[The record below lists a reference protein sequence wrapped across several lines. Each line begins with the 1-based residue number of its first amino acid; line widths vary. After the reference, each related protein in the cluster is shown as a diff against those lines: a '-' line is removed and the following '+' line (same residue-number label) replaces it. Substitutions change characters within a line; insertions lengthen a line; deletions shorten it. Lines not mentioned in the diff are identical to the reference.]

1 MNEEKTSIEFS
12 NSYQKDNGS
21 KSMVYST
28 STVQTTKKKIGIGS
42 LVALTFYSVSGGPFG
57 IEDIV
62 KAGGPLYAL
71 LGFSLM
77 LIWSLPEALITAE
90 LSTALPE
97 SSGSVAWV
105 EVAFGSFWAFQKGYL
120 SWLSGVAD
128 NALYPILFLDC
139 ILQLF
144 SKCHNEED
152 SYLSSSTCYEIQEL
166 TDEKNFFRLII
177 IFIITLILTFSFA
190 WRGLEIVS
198 SMSILVCIFSL
209 LPFIIF
215 CIKGSFHV
223 VPSRWLIQP
232 DSGIAGVNWYMNIF
246 FILHYFF

>member
-1 MNEEKTSIEFS
+1 MNEEKSSAKIEFTT
-12 NSYQKDNGS
+12 SYQNVFDDDGT
-21 KSMVYST
+21 KSMIYSSST
-28 STVQTTKKKIGIGS
+28 SVQSSKKKLGIGS
-42 LVALTFYSVSGGPFG
+42 LVVLTFYSVSGGPFG

-62 KAGGPLYAL
+62 KAGAPFYAL
-71 LGFSLM
+71 LGFGLM

-97 SSGSVAWV
+97 SSGSVAWI

-120 SWLSGVAD
+120 SWLSGIAD

-144 SKCHNEED
+144 SKCQTEE
-152 SYLSSSTCYEIQEL
+152 SGYISSTTCYEIQEL
-166 TDEKNFFRLII
+166 TDEKNFFRLAI

-198 SMSILVCIFSL
+198 SMSIFVCIFSL

-232 DSGIAGVNWYMNIF
+232 VGGISGVNWYVHHF
-246 FILHYFF
+246 